1 MSSLSLFCYMWI
13 CFTRFFFSFH
23 SRTPLQT
30 MPTIRS
36 NNEIEY
42 NSVLSCMSP
51 YGVHFFLLLAVTV
64 VAFVIA
70 VIAVSWRRHIFFL
83 LICAQAH
90 TAIAALK
97 GRKSNWGENLA
108 CCASEYSIDIVYA
121 KAVSL
126 HHPHPYP
133 FPLASNC
140 PHIFIRSRMQTHI
153 RGVRSTKCE
162 IQNIRDGIDRRMCTL
177 HWCASL
183 LKPIMN
189 FKCTQH
195 LLRIYSAQI
204 MFSIPFLTHF
214 TWMPSFFRERSYT
227 LFLPTQTL

>member
-1 MSSLSLFCYMWI
+1 MSKWNTIAYYHVCLSIKSIFHHSMDWVLMCCYCCFSSL
-13 CFTRFFFSFH
+13 FFSSSLHF
-23 SRTPLQT
+23 
-30 MPTIRS
+30 
-36 NNEIEY
+36 
-42 NSVLSCMSP
+42 NS
-51 YGVHFFLLLAVTV
+51 LLLHQG
-64 VAFVIA
+64 
-70 VIAVSWRRHIFFL
+70 W
-83 LICAQAH
+83 
-90 TAIAALK
+90 
-97 GRKSNWGENLA
+97 KSNWGENLA

-183 LKPIMN
+183 SKSIMN
-189 FKCTQH
+189 LKCTQH
-195 LLRIYSAQI
+195 LPYTHRYTDYVSTAPLYRCY
-204 MFSIPFLTHF
+204 PFLG
-214 TWMPSFFRERSYT
+214 REKESKPF
-227 LFLPTQTL
+227 LFLDLFVFLHTISSTW